1 MQVAKN
7 KVVGIHYTISIE
19 SQGVIFSNL
28 DFDAEEYVHG
38 SMAIFPGV
46 EKALEGHHVNEQVE
60 LLLTASNAY
69 GLKSEKLIYSLKNE
83 LFDNVDELEEGST
96 IQIPGGQEALLLQK
110 NKDNVLL
117 DANHPLAG
125 ENLHYHIC
133 IKSIRE
139 ATEAEIKFGRTEIQI
154 KECSGAP
161 GCC

>member
-1 MQVAKN
+1 MQVEKN

-19 SQGVIFSNL
+19 SQGIIFSNL
-28 DFDAEEYVHG
+28 DFNPEEYVHG

-46 EKALEGHHVNEQVE
+46 EKGLEGHQVNDEVE
-60 LLLTASNAY
+60 LMLTAQNAY

-83 LFDNVDELEEGST
+83 QFDNIDALEQGSM

-110 NKDNVLL
+110 NKDSVLV

-125 ENLHYHIC
+125 ENLQYHIC

-139 ATEAEIKFGRTEIQI
+139 ATEAEIKFGRTEIKI